1 MQRLIT
7 LFGETMLSDILHM
20 IIYTLGALFLVVVI
34 LRFLLQL
41 VRADFYNPISQGI
54 VKATMPLLK
63 PLRKVIP
70 GVGGIDIASVVLIL
84 LVQVAATYLLALVHG
99 VMAVMVNPLLVLAW
113 GFVGALT
120 MVSNIFFWS
129 MIISIIGSFVAPFS
143 SHPILTLANQ
153 IINPL
158 SAPLRRL
165 IPPIGGVL
173 DISPI
178 FIFLGLKVADMLI
191 IKLAILLQVSPQL
204 VLGYW

>member
-1 MQRLIT
+1 
-7 LFGETMLSDILHM
+7 MLSDILHM

-34 LRFLLQL
+34 LRFLLQV

-63 PLRKVIP
+63 PLRKIIP
-70 GVGGIDIASVVLIL
+70 SAGGIDFASVVLIL

-99 VMAVMVNPLLVLAW
+99 LMAVMVNPLLVLAW

-129 MIISIIGSFVAPFS
+129 LIISIIGSFVAPFS
-143 SHPILTLANQ
+143 SNPILTLANQ

-158 SAPLRRL
+158 SAPLRKL

-173 DISPI
+173 DLSPI

-191 IKLAILLQVSPQL
+191 IKLAIFLQVSPQL